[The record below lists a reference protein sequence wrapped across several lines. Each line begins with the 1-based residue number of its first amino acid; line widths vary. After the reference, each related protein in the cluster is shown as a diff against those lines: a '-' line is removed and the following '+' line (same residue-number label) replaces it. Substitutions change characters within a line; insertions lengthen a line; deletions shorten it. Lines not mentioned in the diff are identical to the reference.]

1 MNSGNGVFAG
11 LILAAVACVFPA
23 PSQATTIR
31 SASGYGTGESIS
43 QCQTP
48 VGNCEGFQLAPI
60 QVNGIWYNGADFF
73 FRTPDVD
80 GNSNQKLLD
89 IIDVGQVSSGGSF
102 FLPLLNPSASF
113 QFTDGFS
120 SDTLATGLFG
130 CGNSG
135 APFAVSSNTDNNGN
149 PIPLSGLPCMGV
161 TDSNLVTS
169 TIESNGILFSFN
181 GDISNLVLFTEDDN
195 VGTGSAVATPEPG
208 SLALLG
214 AGALA
219 LWGGLKRRKP
229 A

>member
-1 MNSGNGVFAG
+1 
-11 LILAAVACVFPA
+11 
-23 PSQATTIR
+23 
-31 SASGYGTGESIS
+31 
-43 QCQTP
+43 
-48 VGNCEGFQLAPI
+48 
-60 QVNGIWYNGADFF
+60 
-73 FRTPDVD
+73 
-80 GNSNQKLLD
+80 
-89 IIDVGQVSSGGSF
+89 
-102 FLPLLNPSASF
+102 
-113 QFTDGFS
+113 
-120 SDTLATGLFG
+120 
-130 CGNSG
+130 
-135 APFAVSSNTDNNGN
+135 
-149 PIPLSGLPCMGV
+149 MGV